1 MSAAVRTLASGTLF
15 PSGRDSFRRSTGDPV
30 NHCPRTMRSCTRL
43 SFPTF
48 VAGGNDAGLSHGY
61 GGIHFQ
67 SGDYVGR
74 GLGRQV
80 AQFV

>member
-1 MSAAVRTLASGTLF
+1 MSAAVRTLASGTL
-15 PSGRDSFRRSTGDPV
+15 PLGSGRFPARYRRSDEPLPADHEV
-30 NHCPRTMRSCTRL
+30 MHRL

-48 VAGGNDAGLSHGY
+48 AGGGQRCRPVARY

-67 SGDYVGR
+67 SGDYADR
-74 GLGRQV
+74 GLDRQV